1 MTPKDILK
9 LTDLYGEIFWLGIFH
24 ILKKNW
30 NLAKLMATEIEKN
43 TWYTAIIKVNWILL
57 GWTFL
62 FHEQINIDV
71 HLDITIAPLKISQ
84 K

>member
-43 TWYTAIIKVNWILL
+43 TWFLINNLSSILL
-57 GWTFL
+57 S
-62 FHEQINIDV
+62 
-71 HLDITIAPLKISQ
+71 LKLIEYY
-84 K
+84 